1 MSELAFADTNL
12 FIRLITKDDPVQTE
26 AVISLLKRAGA
37 GEVSLVTNVTVIAE
51 LVWVMESRGADQT
64 TIRDAIWS
72 ILNTPGIQVD
82 ASHLVAQAIDI
93 YAAKNI
99 DFVDAYNIS
108 WMFENDLTTAYT
120 FDRRHFSR
128 VAGVDVIVPGQT
140 GL

>member
-12 FIRLITKDDPVQTE
+12 FIRLITRDDPVQTE
-26 AVISLLKRAGA
+26 AVISLLKQAGV
-37 GEVSLVTNVTVIAE
+37 GEVTLVTNVTVIAE
-51 LVWVMESRGADQT
+51 LVWVMESKGADQA

-82 ASHLVAQAIDI
+82 APHLVAQAIDI

-120 FDRRHFSR
+120 FDKRHFSR
-128 VAGVDVIVPGQT
+128 VVGVDVIVPGET
-140 GL
+140 SA